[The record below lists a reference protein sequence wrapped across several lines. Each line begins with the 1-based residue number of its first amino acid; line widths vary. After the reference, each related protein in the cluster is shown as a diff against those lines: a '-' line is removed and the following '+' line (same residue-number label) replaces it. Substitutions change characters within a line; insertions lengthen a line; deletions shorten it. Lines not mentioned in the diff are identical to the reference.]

1 MLTFSE
7 SSFKSFSNQGDCV
20 GSQPGHSHLLSPCG
34 RSLSGRPATL
44 CSCPRVALQQYLRWG
59 ETVLLD
65 LLIKDKQSHVLCS
78 LRILLKVRNHPM
90 GWLWRKMPWYD
101 WFFTAPLA
109 TNDLGFVSD
118 QRVQVEFV
126 GLIAKKQEYLGDWCA
141 NYDLARWGRPGGS
154 LQARQGLVRVRPGWK
169 SSALA

>member
-1 MLTFSE
+1 M
-7 SSFKSFSNQGDCV
+7 
-20 GSQPGHSHLLSPCG
+20 
-34 RSLSGRPATL
+34 
-44 CSCPRVALQQYLRWG
+44 
-59 ETVLLD
+59 LLD

-78 LRILLKVRNHPM
+78 LRIPLKVRNHPM

-126 GLIAKKQEYLGDWCA
+126 GLIAKKQEYLGD
-141 NYDLARWGRPGGS
+141 
-154 LQARQGLVRVRPGWK
+154 
-169 SSALA
+169 

>member
-1 MLTFSE
+1 M
-7 SSFKSFSNQGDCV
+7 
-20 GSQPGHSHLLSPCG
+20 
-34 RSLSGRPATL
+34 
-44 CSCPRVALQQYLRWG
+44 
-59 ETVLLD
+59 LLD
-65 LLIKDKQSHVLCS
+65 LLIKDKQSHVLYS

-126 GLIAKKQEYLGDWCA
+126 GLIAKKQEYLGD
-141 NYDLARWGRPGGS
+141 
-154 LQARQGLVRVRPGWK
+154 
-169 SSALA
+169 